1 MCRIRPLRDFVCVK
15 PIEFKHAFLYVAGIQ
30 LRKGHVIAVGPG
42 RRLRRKMPYRRNPDR
57 VDEVTWFEDGQETG
71 AIRPMRVKVGECV
84 EFGWRQGTE
93 FELDGQKLLMIPE
106 QAIYAI
112 TTADAGIGILEPQS
126 MAVDAA

>member
-1 MCRIRPLRDFVCVK
+1 MCRIRLLRDFVCVK

-30 LRKGHVIAVGPG
+30 LRKGHVVAVGPG
-42 RRLRRKMPYRRNPDR
+42 RRLRRMMPYRRNPDR

-93 FELDGQKLLMIPE
+93 FELEGQKLLMIPE
-106 QAIYAI
+106 QAIYAL

>member
-1 MCRIRPLRDFVCVK
+1 MRIMPLRDFVCVK

-30 LRKGHVIAVGPG
+30 LRKGHVIAVGAG

-71 AIRPMRVKVGECV
+71 AIRPMRVKLGDCV

-106 QAIYAI
+106 QAIYAL